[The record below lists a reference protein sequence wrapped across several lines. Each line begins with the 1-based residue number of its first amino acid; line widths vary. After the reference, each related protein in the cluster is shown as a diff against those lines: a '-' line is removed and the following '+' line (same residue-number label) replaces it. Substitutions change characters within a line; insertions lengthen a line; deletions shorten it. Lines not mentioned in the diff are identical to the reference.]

1 LVTNT
6 GEDDDA
12 LLRKMNTG
20 LLVTELMGQ
29 GVNIVTGDYSRGAA
43 GFWVENGVI
52 QYPVHEITIAGSL
65 PEMFEQIIAIGAQ
78 QETRGSISTGSVLI
92 EKMRIAGT

>member
-1 LVTNT
+1 
-6 GEDDDA
+6 
-12 LLRKMNTG
+12 
-20 LLVTELMGQ
+20 
-29 GVNIVTGDYSRGAA
+29 
-43 GFWVENGVI
+43 
-52 QYPVHEITIAGSL
+52 VHEITIAGSL